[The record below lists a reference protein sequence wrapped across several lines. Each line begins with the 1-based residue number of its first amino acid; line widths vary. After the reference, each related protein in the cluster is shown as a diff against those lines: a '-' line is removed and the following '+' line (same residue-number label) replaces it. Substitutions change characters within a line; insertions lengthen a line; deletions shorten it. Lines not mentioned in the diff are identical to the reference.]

1 MPNWDILCLLAL
13 ESWYKCKI
21 IQSAVFSENI
31 AMGRSI
37 SKIFWNGV
45 NWGQRARTKCD
56 ESFAVLYMK
65 LFWHFWEL
73 LWLFSMF
80 WIRTPSQTSKKW
92 RNWVSFYSFDSL
104 EAWVPLSFFWVL
116 RVQINSDEFPWA
128 LLSFHCQFW
137 PPSAVQPLSF
147 RTEIEIYVKE
157 GSVET
162 CSSLF
167 LVFL

>member
-1 MPNWDILCLLAL
+1 MPNWDVLWLLAL
-13 ESWYKCKI
+13 ETWYKCKI
-21 IQSAVFSENI
+21 LQLAVLSENI

-45 NWGQRARTKCD
+45 NWGHWARTKCD

-92 RNWVSFYSFDSL
+92 RNWFSFYSFDT
-104 EAWVPLSFFWVL
+104 V
-116 RVQINSDEFPWA
+116 
-128 LLSFHCQFW
+128 
-137 PPSAVQPLSF
+137 
-147 RTEIEIYVKE
+147 YK
-157 GSVET
+157 
-162 CSSLF
+162 SLF
-167 LVFL
+167 TYQLKCWKLQHWSARCEYSAFCKLMKCTCFMID